1 MRTKAFRHTPL
12 FAALACAFVSPAAL
26 AVADPLQ
33 VTSAADDGG
42 VTPGTLAYAIN
53 YANSNCDA
61 VTGNP
66 APVIT
71 FAIPAGPF
79 VIAPSSGLPQFFCA
93 SPNAY
98 NPTIDG
104 STQSG
109 YVPNTSGG
117 FNSQIIIAVDGSA
130 NPSASCGLSMGNN
143 GYGGSLTVRGLGLQN
158 WTYGG
163 FAAAICGSVALYG
176 NRIAGNSYGVVA
188 SGSSIIGSAAAAD
201 RNVIAGNT
209 FDAIQIQS
217 GISAFSVTNNLIGL
231 DDSAGNIVAAPNQNG
246 IRGFCCG
253 SQPGTIAGNVI
264 VSTFAGIELQEDG
277 GSVITQNI
285 FGGNPSGTSL
295 LGSGSY
301 GIALHYSYGS
311 SIDNNVFI
319 GQDTG
324 IYNDNGGQ
332 GPGISITNNRI
343 GTDASGTTAL
353 SGGDGI
359 YDQYSNATFISG
371 NLISGHQDSGIYLYS
386 TQNVSIT
393 SNKIGTNASGTGA
406 ISGYS
411 GYDGIYDQYSYGTA
425 ISGNLISGQE
435 DAGVWLSGTQ
445 YDSVSGNLIGTDVTG
460 SAALGNYWGVYFG
473 NSGLFNTFDNNTI
486 SGNYVGIYFSDA
498 SSATVSN
505 SRIGTNASGTAAV
518 PNNYGVWAECGTD
531 LTFSGNM
538 IGGNTNAGMQLSAIQ
553 NSLLSNNTVG
563 GAVPNGGA
571 GIELSYLFC
580 GGAQR
585 AQAKAAGGA
594 KSIAFGAN
602 NESDGN
608 RIEDSVISNNSG
620 HGLWIVGGNNN
631 TTFDNRIN
639 SNMGDGV
646 RIEPH
651 CCDPTYGGPIS
662 PAVGNSLVLNDVYGN
677 GGKNVNL
684 GFDGA
689 ALANDSMDADSG
701 PNNWQN
707 RPVISS
713 VILDTGK
720 NLTTI
725 AFSLDSKAGDYNI
738 DFYSNPSPGVPAGQ
752 NYLGN
757 TVISLAVDGP
767 GSGTYSRAGT
777 SADNISALATR
788 VGPESPAIQ
797 DSSEYSDEVAAAAL
811 PVPGVSVIPASIDF
825 GDVVVGRSAGP
836 SAVTIGSVGTGD
848 YTISA
853 LRDGSCTGPAIC
865 STGSFICSTSCV
877 EASPYRPGTTC
888 SINATF
894 APTSLGPQSKSLAL
908 CDDAAGSPRTIT
920 FTGNGVSTPVV
931 DITIA
936 PLFWSFGQ
944 VLVGLTS
951 GPQSFT
957 ISNLSAS
964 QVYLGTARTTGDFT
978 ILGGNC
984 GATLVGNSTCS
995 IDAVFAPLASGGVNG
1010 TLEVTGSDQPIPA
1023 ALRAKGA
1030 KAAAPTTNTVIA
1042 RLQGSGVQFG
1052 DLRLPATMNFG
1063 ALLLHSAPGH
1073 QSLTLTNTGNGT
1085 LTISSISVSGPF
1097 TLANGC
1103 GSTLAAGASCTVT
1116 LDFNPSALGTFNGAL
1131 TVISDAPGGSRSIA
1145 LSANVV
1151 ADARPVVRVSA
1162 TTMGFGQR
1170 IIGSDSPPQRLTITN
1185 EGAAVA
1191 SLTGVTF
1198 TQPEASGRSEFSLGG
1213 TSCGV
1218 TLAPQA
1224 SCTADVVFRAL
1235 GFGTRQGELQVPSNS
1250 PDSPA
1255 RVQLGGTGC
1264 RPLTPDIIRTG
1275 RDPCA
1280 P

>member
-1 MRTKAFRHTPL
+1 
-12 FAALACAFVSPAAL
+12 
-26 AVADPLQ
+26 
-33 VTSAADDGG
+33 
-42 VTPGTLAYAIN
+42 
-53 YANSNCDA
+53 
-61 VTGNP
+61 
-66 APVIT
+66 
-71 FAIPAGPF
+71 
-79 VIAPSSGLPQFFCA
+79 
-93 SPNAY
+93 
-98 NPTIDG
+98 
-104 STQSG
+104 
-109 YVPNTSGG
+109 
-117 FNSQIIIAVDGSA
+117 
-130 NPSASCGLSMGNN
+130 
-143 GYGGSLTVRGLGLQN
+143 
-158 WTYGG
+158 
-163 FAAAICGSVALYG
+163 
-176 NRIAGNSYGVVA
+176 
-188 SGSSIIGSAAAAD
+188 
-201 RNVIAGNT
+201 
-209 FDAIQIQS
+209 
-217 GISAFSVTNNLIGL
+217 LIGTN
-231 DDSAGNIVAAPNQNG
+231 S
-246 IRGFCCG
+246 
-253 SQPGTIAGNVI
+253 
-264 VSTFAGIELQEDG
+264 
-277 GSVITQNI
+277 
-285 FGGNPSGTSL
+285 SGTS
-295 LGSGSY
+295 
-301 GIALHYSYGS
+301 
-311 SIDNNVFI
+311 
-319 GQDTG
+319 
-324 IYNDNGGQ
+324 
-332 GPGISITNNRI
+332 
-343 GTDASGTTAL
+343 
-353 SGGDGI
+353 
-359 YDQYSNATFISG
+359 
-371 NLISGHQDSGIYLYS
+371 
-386 TQNVSIT
+386 
-393 SNKIGTNASGTGA
+393 
-406 ISGYS
+406 
-411 GYDGIYDQYSYGTA
+411 
-425 ISGNLISGQE
+425 
-435 DAGVWLSGTQ
+435 
-445 YDSVSGNLIGTDVTG
+445 
-460 SAALGNYWGVYFG
+460 ALGNYVGIYFG
-473 NSGLFNTFDNNTI
+473 SGGTNNTFDNNTI
-486 SGNYVGIYFSDA
+486 SGNYAGIYFSDA
-498 SSATVSN
+498 SFQTVSN
-505 SRIGTNASGTAAV
+505 NRIGTNSAGTGAV

-531 LTFSGNM
+531 LTFSGNI

-571 GIELSYLFC
+571 GIELTYLFC
-580 GGAQR
+580 GGALEQLSR
-585 AQAKAAGGA
+585 AKSAGGA
-594 KSIAFGAN
+594 KSISFGAN

-608 RIEDSVISNNSG
+608 RIEDSTISNNSG
-620 HGLWIVGGNNN
+620 HGVWIVGGNNN

-639 SNMGDGV
+639 SNTGDGV

-662 PAVGNSLVLNDVYGN
+662 PAVGNSLILNDVYGN

-713 VILDTGK
+713 VTLDTGK
-720 NLTTI
+720 NVTTI

-767 GSGTYSRAGT
+767 ASGTYSRSGT

-825 GDVVVGRSAGP
+825 GDAVVGRSVGP
-836 SAVTIGSVGTGD
+836 AAITIGSVGTGD

-888 SINATF
+888 TINASF

-920 FTGNGVSTPVV
+920 FTGNGISTPVV
-931 DITIA
+931 DIGIA

-957 ISNLSAS
+957 VSNLSAS
-964 QVYLGTARTTGDFT
+964 QVYLGTARTTGDFS

-984 GATLVGNSTCS
+984 GATLAGNSTCS

-1073 QSLTLTNTGNGT
+1073 QSLTLTNTGNGP
-1085 LTISSISVSGPF
+1085 LAISSISVSGPF
-1097 TLANGC
+1097 TLTNGC
-1103 GSTLAAGASCTVT
+1103 GSTLAAGESCTVT
-1116 LDFNPSALGTFNGAL
+1116 LDFNPSALGTFNGSL

-1162 TTMGFGQR
+1162 ATMGFGQR

-1185 EGAAVA
+1185 DGAAPA

-1198 TQPEASGRSEFSLGG
+1198 TQPEASGRAEYSLGG
-1213 TSCGV
+1213 TSCGA

-1224 SCTADVVFRAL
+1224 SCTADVVFKAL
-1235 GFGTRQGELQVPSNS
+1235 GFGSRQGELQVPSNS
-1250 PDSPA
+1250 SDSPA